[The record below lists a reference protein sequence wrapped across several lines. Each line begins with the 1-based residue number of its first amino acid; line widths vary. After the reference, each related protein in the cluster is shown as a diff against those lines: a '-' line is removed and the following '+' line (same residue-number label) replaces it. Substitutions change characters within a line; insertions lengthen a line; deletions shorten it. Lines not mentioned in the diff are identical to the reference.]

1 MVGETW
7 VTAKRFSDFV
17 ELRETLLAAGIQ
29 EVAEFAFPS
38 KMTWMKSDDDVQQE
52 RVAGFS
58 EWLPKVLARKQV
70 NALDEKALLT
80 FFASDGGNAPAKT
93 NTAVAGP
100 VASVRPQS
108 APVRPAVAP
117 GQELLGQYVCRKKT
131 IVRTTFEMTSPKA
144 DPEILKKGA
153 TIVATEA
160 FRNESGVLRVC
171 FGAGQWVSAV
181 SSAGDAILE
190 RVSRP
195 QPAPEPSSSW
205 SVDVGGSGV
214 RAGAGGSAAPIPTA
228 SEEVIAAFTAVV
240 KSVVR
245 SGAEL
250 DSEKVGVVNPGDE
263 VLALAE
269 RRVGSTTRVRFS
281 RGWVSVSS
289 SDGATI
295 LESVE

>member
-1 MVGETW
+1 MPRHG
-7 VTAKRFSDFV
+7 
-17 ELRETLLAAGIQ
+17 
-29 EVAEFAFPS
+29 PS
-38 KMTWMKSDDDVQQE
+38 GAVQQNESRPTRDE
-52 RVAGFS
+52 RHMTA
-58 EWLPKVLARKQV
+58 
-70 NALDEKALLT
+70 EK
-80 FFASDGGNAPAKT
+80 
-93 NTAVAGP
+93 
-100 VASVRPQS
+100 
-108 APVRPAVAP
+108 
-117 GQELLGQYVCRKKT
+117 EHW
-131 IVRTTFEMTSPKA
+131 
-144 DPEILKKGA
+144 KGA
-153 TIVATEA
+153 PSDVEE
-160 FRNESGVLRVC
+160 RKMQKEKRQNESGVLRVC

-269 RRVGSTTRVRFS
+269 RRVGSTMRVRFS